1 MSWESILKSPYRV
14 GGEAYEYDR
23 SPKGKEWIEELNSK
37 NIPHSR
43 PFPNITYSKLY
54 HGFQGDEIKNIEQE
68 YDEELEEY
76 VEKYF
81 SPNIYQSAMYAFLG
95 WHESDHELRFKDKGK
110 PRLIQLLPK
119 KEMVNLDF
127 DSGIMGLDI
136 KGKPKK
142 EGLPASAIYRTKD
155 HDKLDFKEV
164 PSNRVKALALDI
176 IEKLENNDSK
186 TEQLLADTQEQANN
200 KQAINHIKS
209 MLKKY
214 F

>member
-1 MSWESILKSPYRV
+1 MSWQSILKSPYRV
-14 GGEAYEYDR
+14 GGEQYEYDR
-23 SPKGKEWIEELNSK
+23 SPKGKELIEELNRK
-37 NIPHSR
+37 NIPHSK

-68 YDEELEEY
+68 YDEELEGY

-81 SPNIYQSAMYAFLG
+81 SPNIYQSTMYAFLG
-95 WHESDHELRFKDKGK
+95 WHEYEHELRFKDKGK

-127 DSGIMGLDI
+127 DSGIMGLNI
-136 KGKPKK
+136 KRKPKK
-142 EGLPASAIYRTKD
+142 EGLPAYAIYRPKD
-155 HDKLDFKEV
+155 HTKLDFKEV
-164 PSNRVKALALDI
+164 PSRVKALALEI
-176 IEKLENNDSK
+176 IKKLENNDSK

-200 KQAINHIKS
+200 KEAINHIKS
-209 MLKKY
+209 MLEKY